1 MAERWRELTGPI
13 LRQRLADLRDDGACD
28 PGMPSPSSS
37 RAATSTIWHSP
48 QRNCGANWRVSTE
61 LWTFRDSFRSGKQ
74 EAKLSLRPEGRL
86 LGLTLNDL
94 ARQARQAFYGEEVQ
108 RVQRGTEDVRV
119 MVRYPEP
126 ERRSLGDLE
135 DMRIRATDGTGDA
148 LCGGGGFHA
157 GQRLLRHQASRPSA
171 RGHGARRRGTATW
184 SPPEAVLS
192 ALGADALPRILSG
205 YRGVS
210 YSLTGEQEARD
221 ESFTGLMNL
230 IPIALLMIYALL
242 AIPLRSYTQ
251 PLVIMSVIPFA
262 SVGAVIGHMVMG
274 WSILTASILGLIALA
289 GVVVNSSLVLVDYAN
304 RQRRMGADAYTAAY
318 RSAIVRFRP
327 IVITSITTFAGLLPL
342 MLNTNPATVFVVP
355 MAISL
360 AWGVGLRHR
369 HHVVPGAVL
378 LPDTRGLLPFGRAR
392 YASVLI
398 AGSGHS
404 NVSLRRLRTGVLAT
418 LGNEI

>member
-1 MAERWRELTGPI
+1 IYDSVLLTFGTSGLAIGDAISIQLQGRNVDDLALAAAELRGELA
-13 LRQRLADLRDDGACD
+13 RFDGVVD
-28 PGMPSPSSS
+28 IS
-37 RAATSTIWHSP
+37 
-48 QRNCGANWRVSTE
+48 
-61 LWTFRDSFRSGKQ
+61 DSFRSGKQ

-108 RVQRGTEDVRV
+108 RVQRGTEDIRV

-135 DMRIRATDGTGDA
+135 DMRIRAADGTEMPFAAVADFTLGRGYSDIRRVDR
-148 LCGGGGFHA
+148 
-157 GQRLLRHQASRPSA
+157 QRVVTVRADVDRDVVSA
-171 RGHGARRRGTATW
+171 
-184 SPPEAVLS
+184 EAVLS
-192 ALGADALPRILSG
+192 ALEAEAVPRILSG

-242 AIPLRSYTQ
+242 AIPLRSYLQ

-304 RQRRMGADAYTAAY
+304 RQRRMGADAYTAAH

-342 MLNTNPATVFVVP
+342 MMNTNPATAFVVP

-360 AWGVGLRHR
+360 AWGVIFATVITLFLVPCIYLILEDFFPSKIGLRYSH
-369 HHVVPGAVL
+369 
-378 LPDTRGLLPFGRAR
+378 
-392 YASVLI
+392 
-398 AGSGHS
+398 
-404 NVSLRRLRTGVLAT
+404 
-418 LGNEI
+418 